1 MMQTATG
8 APAARKGATMPDR
21 PETTLPPAV
30 ATDPL
35 ALVTVA
41 PDAIVS
47 RTLHRTAGGNVT
59 LFAFDRGQFLSE
71 HTAPFDA
78 LVLVLDGS
86 LELVIG
92 GEPVHA
98 TAGRMVRMPADVPHG
113 LTALEPSR
121 MLLVMLREPAA
132 QGS

>member
-1 MMQTATG
+1 MSQKADSG
-8 APAARKGATMPDR
+8 LPAS
-21 PETTLPPAV
+21 V

-35 ALVTVA
+35 ELVSVA

-59 LFAFDRGQFLSE
+59 LFAFDRGQSLTE
-71 HTAPFDA
+71 HTSPFDA
-78 LVLVLDGS
+78 LVMVLEGS

-92 GEPVHA
+92 GERVR
-98 TAGRMVRMPADVPHG
+98 TDAGRLVRMPANVPHG

-121 MLLVMLREPAA
+121 MLLVMLKEPAA
-132 QGS
+132 EGV